1 MRRKIDYEMVKKEF
15 DERGTFFYPKNITTT
30 LKNYNIYVRSI
41 QIKGRKKLLLLV
53 LLVGV
58 DADIVLKE
66 KERHKKIM
74 LRSYLLKSQIQRQ
87 LENMFL

>member
-41 QIKGRKKLLLLV
+41 
-53 LLVGV
+53 
-58 DADIVLKE
+58 
-66 KERHKKIM
+66 
-74 LRSYLLKSQIQRQ
+74 
-87 LENMFL
+87 